1 MTARFHLPAPTA
13 ALAAPAPLPGFITD
27 IRPRPRI
34 REQRA
39 AASAARL
46 TGLDGLYVPFDPEG
60 LESLVVAGALL
71 RETGGAQVTA
81 EFHPAIA
88 TPVYAAKL
96 TASAQRFTGSRLAW
110 RLHVDLDPAVAHA
123 QGDFVDETKDRYARA
138 DEFLTIACG
147 VWDIDGYTYEGRFY
161 SVLGGG
167 FPVGRSS
174 REFPTVYL
182 SGVSDEALELSAKH
196 ADVHLFTPD
205 QDRSQ
210 KPSRVRAGLVV
221 PVVARDDDQEA
232 ALEAKRSGYDTRP
245 GALIGSYDRVAEALT
260 QYAAEGIDE
269 FFLQVPDPIT
279 DGYRFGQLVLPLTT
293 TPLTTTGEAA
303 AHVG

>member
-1 MTARFHLPAPTA
+1 MTARFHLPAPTQ

-27 IRPRPRI
+27 LRPRPRL

-46 TGLDGLYVPFDPEG
+46 AGVDGLYVPFDPEG

-71 RETGGAQVTA
+71 REATAQQVTA
-81 EFHPAIA
+81 EFHPGIT

-110 RLHVDLDPAVAHA
+110 RLHVDLDPAVARA
-123 QGDFVDETKDRYARA
+123 QGDFLEAADRYARA
-138 DEFLTIACG
+138 DEFLTVARG
-147 VWDIDGYTYEGRFY
+147 VWHGSDYSYEGRFY
-161 SVLGGG
+161 EVLGGG
-167 FPVGRSS
+167 FPAGRSS

-196 ADVHLFTPD
+196 AGVHVFAPD
-205 QDRSQ
+205 QDRSLAPTGV
-210 KPSRVRAGLVV
+210 KTALVL
-221 PVVARDDDQEA
+221 PVVARDDEAEA
-232 ALEAKRSGYDTRP
+232 ALAARRSGFDARH
-245 GALIGSYDRVAEALT
+245 GALIGSHASVAEALR
-260 QYAAEGIDE
+260 QYAAQGVDE
-269 FFLQVPDPIT
+269 FFLQLPDPVS
-279 DGYRFGQLVLPLTT
+279 DGYGFGQLVLPLT
-293 TPLTTTGEAA
+293 LIQEA